1 MSTADWGIWTDPPG
15 SKTASAQIPFAEYN
29 NMIAS
34 GNLGYLVTG
43 LQNTSLGH
51 MHDGRDSRGIWKG
64 LATATRSGDAGY
76 PNAMGWTNISGWSA
90 VLTAPAS
97 ALLRYHLAIDV
108 AVVGV
113 VNAASYQAR
122 AVINGTAYSA
132 QAYRFQCPG
141 GGAQAA
147 WEWWTAV
154 PSGVVSVVGQLSGG
168 TTNETAS
175 IGARIVIAD
184 LMATG

>member
-51 MHDGRDSRGIWKG
+51 RHDGRDSRGIWKG
-64 LATATRSGDAGY
+64 LATATRSGDPGY
-76 PNAMGWTNISGWSA
+76 PNAMNWTNISGWSA

-97 ALLRYHLAIDV
+97 ALLRYHLAIS
-108 AVVGV
+108 
-113 VNAASYQAR
+113 VNAVGASNVANYEAR
-122 AVINGTAYSA
+122 GVINGTAESA
-132 QAYRFQCPG
+132 ITQRFQCPG
-141 GGAQAA
+141 GGAQVA
-147 WEWWTAV
+147 WAWYTAV
-154 PSGVVSVVGQLSGG
+154 PSGVISVVGQLSGG

-175 IGARIVIAD
+175 IGARIAIAE